1 MCKLTSCAPAAG
13 KPAVSQ
19 LQNGGKSLKWEGDV
33 RGGCDGVLSANLRV
47 AANSLV
53 VCWGTVVHAM
63 RSLQE
68 CVPDPIMACFSCPSH
83 YK

>member
-33 RGGCDGVLSANLRV
+33 RGGCDGVG
-47 AANSLV
+47 
-53 VCWGTVVHAM
+53 VCLLTFV
-63 RSLQE
+63 SLQTASWCAGE
-68 CVPDPIMACFSCPSH
+68 QLYTP
-83 YK
+83 